1 MQQTAELFGL
11 PGIYIG
17 KGAYSQA
24 PYIGITPLE
33 TQCVIGFIGDPTS
46 AKNGKVGVVILSRFN
61 PDLSIIETGVNVN
74 SVKARI
80 DSYRAMCRGEAPV
93 PATQRPTSV
102 TTA

>member
-11 PGIYIG
+11 PGIFIG
-17 KGAYSQA
+17 KGAYGQA
-24 PYIGITPLE
+24 PYIGVAPLE
-33 TQCVIGFIGDPTS
+33 TQCVVGFMDS
-46 AKNGKVGVVILSRFN
+46 ANAAKSGNLGLVILSRYN
-61 PDLSIIETGVNVN
+61 PDLIILQP
-74 SVKARI
+74 SVKATSMKEQI